1 MGKTVVGLFRH
12 SGDADLAAAHLRDAF
27 ALDEDQLDVIGEAD
41 VRSMSGA
48 RISDTDAWLLA
59 AFWEVG
65 LDPGLNPDLD
75 PGLDPDMG
83 QAGGGDPVVRRWG
96 DQVRRGRT
104 LVVVRSDDPDRA
116 IAMAGEMRRAG
127 AERVDLLGEENWPA
141 R

>member
-27 ALDEDQLDVIGEAD
+27 ALDADRLNVIGEAD
-41 VRSMSGA
+41 LGAMSGA

-59 AFWEVG
+59 AFADVGMEVG
-65 LDPGLNPDLD
+65 LDAGSD
-75 PGLDPDMG
+75 PGLDL
-83 QAGGGDPVVRRWG
+83 AGSRAPVFRRWG

-104 LVVVRSDDPDRA
+104 LVVARADDPDEAVA
-116 IAMAGEMRRAG
+116 IAGEMRRAG
-127 AERVDLLGEENWPA
+127 ADRVDLIGEENWPA